1 MAEIEAKGLIKW
13 NSRLEQYFSET
24 AEKSN
29 CFSWLHKRSEE
40 YYSRRTVFV
49 DLPVIC
55 LSVINGAI
63 SVGSDS
69 LFGDAK
75 FASVG
80 IGAVALLTGILN
92 AVGSYFSWSRRAEAH
107 KQSSLQYAKLF
118 RFLSIEMALPRDER
132 MSPTDLLKYVRQE
145 YDRYAETSPLIP
157 IPIIELF
164 RTRFTQDPKYA
175 GIAFPEETNGLHSVV
190 IYKDHT
196 ANPTPSQSPVKQS
209 SIKLNEFIVEALK
222 APNSSPVNT
231 IRIDTNDE

>member
-1 MAEIEAKGLIKW
+1 MTEAVEVKQDIRW
-13 NSRLEQYFSET
+13 NSRLESYFTET
-24 AEKSN
+24 AEKAH

-49 DLPVIC
+49 DLPVIV
-55 LSVINGAI
+55 LSVLNGAI

-107 KQSSLQYAKLF
+107 KQSSLQYAKLY
-118 RFLSIEMALPRDER
+118 RFLSIEMALPRIER
-132 MSPTDLLKYVRQE
+132 MAPSDLLKYVRQE

-157 IPIIELF
+157 PPIIALF
-164 RTRFTQDPKYA
+164 KIRFADDPKYKD
-175 GIAFPEETNGLHSVV
+175 IAFPEETNGLHAVV
-190 IYKDHT
+190 VYRDHT
-196 ANPTPSQSPVKQS
+196 ACPTPSQSPTKQPS
-209 SIKLNEFIVEALK
+209 LKLEEMQFETENRTPTVVCPSNGLS
-222 APNSSPVNT
+222 NG
-231 IRIDTNDE
+231 